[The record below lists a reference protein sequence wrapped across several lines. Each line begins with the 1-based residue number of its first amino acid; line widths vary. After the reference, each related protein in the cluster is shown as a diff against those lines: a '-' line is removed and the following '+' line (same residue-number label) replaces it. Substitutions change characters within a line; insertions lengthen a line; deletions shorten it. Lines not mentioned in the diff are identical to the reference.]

1 MASGWPGPLR
11 AQDYTVRAA
20 ICAGALQKTVTERD
34 PVFGSDENAND
45 GRHRPQPDLLVKL
58 MNPSPGTVNG
68 LCYFS
73 W

>member
-34 PVFGSDENAND
+34 PVFGSDTRMTGD
-45 GRHRPQPDLLVKL
+45 IVH
-58 MNPSPGTVNG
+58 NPICWS
-68 LCYFS
+68 S
-73 W
+73 S